1 MFYDLFKP
9 LRSGILIHRFNNA
22 VALDTIILHK
32 LPSRFI
38 WRMFSIFSVYFSV
51 LVKIL
56 LHFKCITK
64 AFFFFFFAVRWYT
77 PTRDELISQI
87 NNQNVNFLFD
97 IYRSELVFIRSE
109 TAQTALCQSD
119 SSQNSWLQSMA
130 SSHNMWG
137 SVHRLLSPAP
147 QSIPAGIMMSG
158 LNRQKNGGF
167 CILNPINI

>member
-56 LHFKCITK
+56 LHFKCVTK
-64 AFFFFFFAVRWYT
+64 AFFFFFCCKVIYSNKRRIDKSNKWPKCKFIVWYLSFWACFHQERNS
-77 PTRDELISQI
+77 PNSAA
-87 NNQNVNFLFD
+87 
-97 IYRSELVFIRSE
+97 SE
-109 TAQTALCQSD
+109 
-119 SSQNSWLQSMA
+119 WLQSKQLTAANGIFAQHVRLCA
-130 SSHNMWG
+130 SSSESRTPIHTCG
-137 SVHRLLSPAP
+137 DYDERIEQTKERRLLHFKPH
-147 QSIPAGIMMSG
+147 
-158 LNRQKNGGF
+158 
-167 CILNPINI
+167 